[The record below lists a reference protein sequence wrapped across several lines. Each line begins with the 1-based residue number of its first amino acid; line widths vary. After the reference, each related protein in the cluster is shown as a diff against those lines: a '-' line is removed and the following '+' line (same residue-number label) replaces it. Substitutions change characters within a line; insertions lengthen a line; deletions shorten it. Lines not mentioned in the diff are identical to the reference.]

1 MNKAAKVLVVFMA
14 IASLT
19 FMAFSA
25 AVLIGGPNWM
35 GMGEELTDYTFE
47 VTKGETT
54 SYSAKSRETGST
66 FSQQSENPAEVVL
79 AVLQDQKTRQTEQ
92 ERLLDQQIESL
103 EALIADRKNLK
114 GMDLDALQKFEKDH
128 SAYLAQLNQE
138 ISETNAT
145 VKQLTE
151 QSIALNKEL
160 GLHREDVLRLRD
172 QLELLRAD
180 RDRLVERS
188 RELEDILAL
197 LKGSIGQME
206 RRTQQLSKQQK
217 YDDSVGSK

>member
-14 IASLT
+14 FASLS

-47 VTKGETT
+47 VTKGEKTT
-54 SYSAKSRETGST
+54 YSAKSRPVGSN
-66 FSQQSENPAEVVL
+66 FSKQSENPAEVVL

-103 EALIADRKNLK
+103 EALIADRKTLK
-114 GMDLDALQKFEKDH
+114 EMDLKALQAYEKNL
-128 SAYLAQLNQE
+128 SAFLAQLNQE
-138 ISETNAT
+138 ISDANAI
-145 VKQLTE
+145 VKQMSE
-151 QSIALNKEL
+151 QTIALNKDL

-172 QLELLRAD
+172 QLELVRAD

-197 LKGSIGQME
+197 LQGSIGQME
-206 RRTQQLSKQQK
+206 RRTQQLAKQQK
-217 YDDSVGSK
+217 YDDAVGSK